1 MQRTDARHRCLA
13 TRPLEALLPSHVRN
27 LLGTTPPPERV
38 FANRELRM
46 ADVKAI
52 GFDYDY
58 TLASYTNELNTFI
71 YDRAK
76 DHLMERSHYP
86 AIDTSYDPNF
96 AIRGLLFDRR
106 TGYLVKLS
114 YARAVAQ
121 DAAFLGRRRLAP
133 EELVRA
139 YGPALHCD
147 PQRVA
152 DDMSQFNDLFALSE
166 VCLLADV
173 VQLAVDR
180 GIAFDASALAEDV
193 ARAISHVHISGALHD
208 AVRGDP
214 ATYLHP
220 IEGFGELLASL
231 RSAGKELFVL
241 TNSPVPMLETGM
253 KYLLG
258 DTWRDAFDVVVA
270 SARKPKFW
278 RRDQPFR
285 AVSTHGYVK
294 WSRASGRDLEK
305 NRVLLGG
312 SLAELSRLTGW
323 GSEVL
328 YVGDHVHA
336 DLREPRRQGWAT
348 AAIVRELERELAVV
362 NTDEYKTLHERS
374 MEADQLLT
382 RVQALG
388 DVKGLDALEA
398 ERENVRVQMR
408 RSFNENFGSV
418 FRHRADATAYA
429 FALKQHADIYTSRL
443 EHLLACADSTR
454 FYPTRCR
461 LLPHDP

>member
-1 MQRTDARHRCLA
+1 MHAARYGCRRLMQRTDARHRCLA

-220 IEGFGELLASL
+220 IEGFGLC
-231 RSAGKELFVL
+231 G
-241 TNSPVPMLETGM
+241 NQPV
-253 KYLLG
+253 
-258 DTWRDAFDVVVA
+258 
-270 SARKPKFW
+270 
-278 RRDQPFR
+278 RR
-285 AVSTHGYVK
+285 
-294 WSRASGRDLEK
+294 
-305 NRVLLGG
+305 
-312 SLAELSRLTGW
+312 
-323 GSEVL
+323 
-328 YVGDHVHA
+328 VH
-336 DLREPRRQGWAT
+336 
-348 AAIVRELERELAVV
+348 
-362 NTDEYKTLHERS
+362 
-374 MEADQLLT
+374 
-382 RVQALG
+382 
-388 DVKGLDALEA
+388 
-398 ERENVRVQMR
+398 
-408 RSFNENFGSV
+408 
-418 FRHRADATAYA
+418 
-429 FALKQHADIYTSRL
+429 
-443 EHLLACADSTR
+443 
-454 FYPTRCR
+454 
-461 LLPHDP
+461 